1 MIEISLDNSAF
12 RGGAIYVVNN
22 RNFTLNNTRFET
34 NTATFRGGCLE
45 GWVVIR
51 LIIINSNFSVCFVL
65 ISGCFN

>member
-1 MIEISLDNSAF
+1 M
-12 RGGAIYVVNN
+12 VNN